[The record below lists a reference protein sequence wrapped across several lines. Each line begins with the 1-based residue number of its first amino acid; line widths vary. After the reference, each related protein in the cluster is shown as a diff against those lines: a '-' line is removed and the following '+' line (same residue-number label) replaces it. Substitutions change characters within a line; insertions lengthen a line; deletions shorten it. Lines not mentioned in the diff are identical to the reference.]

1 VDNPRQLDSPW
12 QVESSQQGVPWREK
26 AAFFPEAP
34 GVYQFLDARGEVIY
48 VGKASSLHQRIKAYL
63 GPWDSLLPK
72 ERAIQERAVDVRFL
86 VTANVVE
93 AMLTEANLVNQ
104 LQPRLNVRLK
114 DDKRYPYLRISLSE
128 PWPRLSLVRS
138 RKEGLDKY
146 FGPFTNTGAL
156 RQTIRTLK
164 EIFHVPSCKVNLGQR
179 ALQPCLEYRMHRC
192 LAVCRGDVDPIL
204 YRQLVEEVIL
214 YLEGKGDSLI
224 HSIQERMDRESKRL
238 NYEGAAIF
246 RDQLF
251 SLRKVLEKQ
260 VALTRPAVQR
270 DLAAFQCELGETCM
284 AILKIRAGKMTGVE
298 HFFFSGSGQETMAEI
313 AQAGLLQYYVATA
326 DLPKEIVPSM
336 DLGPASE
343 VDLLGEFLVK
353 TRKVK
358 LLPPPRRGERR
369 EQMDIAMAN
378 ASEHLHL
385 RLREKER
392 SFSNLDLLE
401 QVQQEFG
408 LPQIPAWAECYD
420 ISNLGSNEIVGAR
433 VVFRNGAK
441 YRPGFRRY
449 KIRRPGQDDYAALR
463 EVLLRRFSLKD
474 SLPGAAKLPG
484 AGEMSHPQPV
494 DPFPDLMLIDGG
506 RGHLQAA
513 LEALKE
519 TGLSLPVL
527 SLAKE
532 QEWVFSPASP
542 EAILLPRSSPAL
554 QFLQRMRDEAH
565 HFAVS
570 FHRQL
575 RSKKIRHSSLDQIT
589 GIGPAKKRLLMQA
602 FGSYRV
608 MQRASMAE
616 IASIPGLGEK
626 AARTVYNRL
635 HHEER

>member
-1 VDNPRQLDSPW
+1 MEDRQTPRLTVMENARGLPKDQ
-12 QVESSQQGVPWREK
+12 QVIPWREK
-26 AAFFPEAP
+26 AAFLPETP

-63 GPWDSLLPK
+63 GPWDSLPPK

-86 VTANVVE
+86 VTGNVVE

-104 LQPRLNVRLK
+104 LQPRLNVRLR

-138 RKEGLDKY
+138 RKEGVDKY
-146 FGPFTNTGAL
+146 FGPFTDTGAL

-164 EIFHVPSCKVNLGQR
+164 EIFHVPSCKANLGQR
-179 ALQPCLEYRMHRC
+179 NLQPCLEYRMHRC

-214 YLEGKGDSLI
+214 YLQGKGDFLLR
-224 HSIQERMDRESKRL
+224 SIQERMARESKRL
-238 NYEGAAIF
+238 NYEGAALF

-260 VALTRPAVQR
+260 VAITRPTVQR
-270 DLAAFQCELGETCM
+270 DLVAFQSELGETCM
-284 AILKIRAGKMTGVE
+284 AILKIRAGKMAGVE
-298 HFFFSGSGQETMAEI
+298 HFFFSGSGQETIAEI

-369 EQMDIAMAN
+369 EQMDIALAN
-378 ASEHLHL
+378 AGEHLHL

-408 LPQIPAWAECYD
+408 LPQIPTWAECYD
-420 ISNLGSNEIVGAR
+420 ISNLGPSEIVGAR

-441 YRPGFRRY
+441 YRPGFRHY
-449 KIRRPGQDDYAALR
+449 KIRHLGQDDYAALR
-463 EVLLRRFSLKD
+463 EVLLRRFSLREA
-474 SLPGAAKLPG
+474 P
-484 AGEMSHPQPV
+484 HPQPA

-506 RGHLQAA
+506 RGHLQTA
-513 LEALKE
+513 LEVLKE
-519 TGLSLPVL
+519 VGLSLPVL

-542 EAILLPRSSPAL
+542 EAILLPRNSPAL

-575 RSKKIRHSSLDQIT
+575 RSKKIQHSSLDRIA
-589 GIGPAKKRLLMQA
+589 GIGPAKKRLLLQA
-602 FGSYRV
+602 FGSYRAL
-608 MQRASMAE
+608 QRASMAE

-626 AARTVYNRL
+626 AARTVYNRV

>member
-1 VDNPRQLDSPW
+1 
-12 QVESSQQGVPWREK
+12 
-26 AAFFPEAP
+26 
-34 GVYQFLDARGEVIY
+34 
-48 VGKASSLHQRIKAYL
+48 
-63 GPWDSLLPK
+63 
-72 ERAIQERAVDVRFL
+72 
-86 VTANVVE
+86 
-93 AMLTEANLVNQ
+93 
-104 LQPRLNVRLK
+104 
-114 DDKRYPYLRISLSE
+114 
-128 PWPRLSLVRS
+128 
-138 RKEGLDKY
+138 
-146 FGPFTNTGAL
+146 FGPFTDTGAL

-164 EIFHVPSCKVNLGQR
+164 EIFHVPSCKVNLGQTPCR
-179 ALQPCLEYRMHRC
+179 GLGTLQPCLEYRMHRC

-214 YLEGKGDSLI
+214 YLQGKGTFLLR
-224 HSIQERMDRESKRL
+224 SIQERMERESKRL

-260 VALTRPAVQR
+260 VAITRPTVQR
-270 DLAAFQCELGETCM
+270 DLAAFQSELGETCM
-284 AILKIRAGKMTGVE
+284 AILKIRAGKMAGVE
-298 HFFFSGSGQETMAEI
+298 HFFFSGSGQETIAEI

-326 DLPKEIVPSM
+326 DLPKEIVPSV
-336 DLGPASE
+336 DLGSASE

-378 ASEHLHL
+378 AGEHLHL

-420 ISNLGSNEIVGAR
+420 ISNLGPNEIVGAR

-441 YRPGFRRY
+441 YRPGFRHY

-474 SLPGAAKLPG
+474 SLPGAVKMPG
-484 AGEMSHPQPV
+484 AGEAPHPQPA
-494 DPFPDLMLIDGG
+494 DPFPDLVLIDGG

-519 TGLSLPVL
+519 AGLSLPVL

-542 EAILLPRSSPAL
+542 EAILLPRNSPAL

-575 RSKKIRHSSLDQIT
+575 RSKKIQHSSLDQIT
-589 GIGPAKKRLLMQA
+589 GIGPAKKRLLLQA
-602 FGSYRV
+602 FGSYRAL
-608 MQRASMAE
+608 QRASMAE

-626 AARTVYNRL
+626 AARTVYNRV